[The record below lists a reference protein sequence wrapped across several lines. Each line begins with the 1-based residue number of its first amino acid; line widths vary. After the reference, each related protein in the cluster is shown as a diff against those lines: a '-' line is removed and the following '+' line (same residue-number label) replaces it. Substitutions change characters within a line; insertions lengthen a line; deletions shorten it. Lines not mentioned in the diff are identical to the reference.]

1 MASNGPAFL
10 WRSVGANGQLLT
22 GAETLF
28 GRLIHSLREIID
40 HPSPNHRAF
49 PAMLRSCF
57 WGLRRVVTDQ
67 PRDIRYHGLKLRC
80 YPWSSVARRLVTFG
94 TLPDYREMS
103 FLKDYLRAGDSV
115 IDVGA
120 SIGAY
125 SLLARSLV
133 GDAGRIDAFEVDQR
147 ARMSLVETT
156 LMNRLTNLHVHPR
169 AVGATSGVLE
179 ADADNQDEL
188 IHVRMDRLHWGK
200 LQGMNVVRLDEA
212 LDERQY
218 ALLRVSLN
226 GYEPLA
232 LRGATR
238 WLKKGNPPVLM
249 IDMRTSSKRYGVSVG
264 QFLEELKT
272 LEYQTAVYAPE
283 HRALCFTAKPWL
295 SSGCTLIAIHQ
306 QAIPLVRNR
315 LLGVED
321 EREPSQRV
329 ESKPSR
335 SALTRS

>member
-1 MASNGPAFL
+1 MRQRLVDAE
-10 WRSVGANGQLLT
+10 VQLLT
-22 GAETLF
+22 GAGTLF
-28 GRLIHSLREIID
+28 RRLIHFFREIID
-40 HPSPNHRAF
+40 HPSPKHRAF

-57 WGLRRVVTDQ
+57 WGLRRVLTEQ
-67 PRDIRYHGLKLRC
+67 PRDLRYHGMKLRC
-80 YPWSSVARRLVTFG
+80 YPWSSVARRIATFG

-103 FLKDYLRAGDSV
+103 FLKDYLRRDDCV

-120 SIGAY
+120 NIGAY

-147 ARMSLVETT
+147 ARLSLVEST

-169 AVGATSGVLE
+169 AVGATSRVLE
-179 ADADNQDEL
+179 GDPSRQDEL

-200 LQGMNVVRLDEA
+200 LNGMNVVRLDEA
-212 LDERQY
+212 LDERDY

-238 WLKKGNPPVLM
+238 WLRKGNPPVLM
-249 IDMRTSSKRYGVSVG
+249 IDMQTSSKRYGVSLG
-264 QFLEELKT
+264 QFLDELKA
-272 LEYQTAVYAPE
+272 LDYQTAVYAPE

-306 QAIPLVRNR
+306 QAIPMVRNR
-315 LLGVED
+315 LLGVD
-321 EREPSQRV
+321 EGIDVSPST
-329 ESKPSR
+329 ESKPIHSGV
-335 SALTRS
+335 APL